1 VRPEEV
7 KGLYL
12 QGSIGGRSYSVLVLE
27 VKTYYTQESP
37 EAPPIE
43 MWTLTFQGVAQGWVI
58 GPWLVDVEA
67 SKASPDTI
75 RLAVE
80 ATIKRMMGW

>member
-1 VRPEEV
+1 VKPEEV

-12 QGSIGGRSYSVLVLE
+12 QGAIGGRSYSVMVLD
-27 VKTYYTQESP
+27 VRVWHTQESP

-67 SKASPDTI
+67 SKATKDTI
-75 RLAVE
+75 RMAVE
-80 ATIKRMMGW
+80 DTIRGMMGW

>member
-1 VRPEEV
+1 VKPEEV
-7 KGLYL
+7 QGLYL
-12 QGSIGGRSYSVLVLE
+12 RGTIGGRSYSVLVLGVSVYQMRE
-27 VKTYYTQESP
+27 KP
-37 EAPPIE
+37 EAEPVE
-43 MWTLTFQGVAQGWVI
+43 MWTLTFEGVAQGWKL

>member
-7 KGLYL
+7 RGLYL
-12 QGSIGGRSYSVLVLE
+12 QGTIGGRSYSVLVME
-27 VKTYYTQESP
+27 VRVYQMREKP
-37 EAPPIE
+37 EAEPVE
-43 MWTLTFQGVAQGWVI
+43 MWSLMFEGVAQGWKL

-67 SKASPDTI
+67 SKASKDTI

-80 ATIKRMMGW
+80 ATIQRMMGW